1 MSWAYVHAD
10 RVRFGD
16 LDPMGHVNN
25 VDFLRFFESARIA
38 FHRTIVDNHDVSRP
52 PAGFGVVVAEV
63 HAVYRAPAFYDE
75 ELLTAVRPVD
85 IARSSYK
92 LEFETRGDDRLLVEG
107 HAVLVGYSY
116 ERRES
121 VPLPDELR
129 AKLAQAAKGRP
140 QADGGAWA

>member
-25 VDFLRFFESARIA
+25 VEFLRFFESARIA
-38 FHRTIVDNHDVSRP
+38 FHRTIVENHDVSRP
-52 PAGFGVVVAEV
+52 PTGFGVVVAEV
-63 HAVYRAPAFYDE
+63 HAVYRAPAFY
-75 ELLTAVRPVD
+75 PVD

-92 LEFETRGDDRLLVEG
+92 MEFETRGDDRLLVEG

-121 VPLPDELR
+121 VPLPDALR

-140 QADGGAWA
+140 RADGGAWA